1 MAGTREFIKIS
12 SIDPVVDYLSDTI
25 STVLAQDKKVLW
37 LVPGGS
43 SIKIA
48 AEVSK
53 RLAGSSL
60 KNLYVSLTDERY
72 GDVGHADSNWLQLEQ
87 AGFNL
92 PEANLRPVL
101 IGQDFDKTIEE
112 YGKEIDKDMQAVDFR
127 IGFFGIGPDG
137 HTAGVLPGSP
147 AVSDKGLTSGYDAGV
162 FKRVTI
168 TASAID
174 RLDEAVVYAVGQDK
188 WPVIDQ
194 LDTDIPVNQQPA
206 QMLKAVPRLMIFN
219 DHKSSQL

>member
-53 RLAGSSL
+53 RLSGSSL

-101 IGQDFDKTIEE
+101 IGQDFDKTVEE
-112 YGKEIDKDMQAVDFR
+112 YGKEIDKDMKAVDFR
-127 IGFFGIGPDG
+127 IGFWNWSDG
-137 HTAGVLPGSP
+137 HTAGILPGSP

-168 TASAID
+168 TASAIF

-194 LDTDIPVNQQPA
+194 LDTDLPVNQQPA
-206 QMLKAVPRLMIFN
+206 QMLKAVPRLIIFN

>member
-1 MAGTREFIKIS
+1 MTGVVEFIKIN
-12 SIDPVVDYLSDTI
+12 SITPVVDYLTDTI
-25 STVLAQDKKVLW
+25 SNALVQGKQVLW

-43 SIKIA
+43 SITIA

-53 RLAGSSL
+53 KLQSYPVD
-60 KNLYVSLTDERY
+60 KLYVTLTDERY

-101 IGQDFDKTIEE
+101 IGQDFANTVAEF
-112 YGKEIDKDMQAVDFR
+112 GKVIDKDMQAVDFS

-137 HTAGVLPGSP
+137 HTAGILPDSP
-147 AVSDKGLTSGYDAGV
+147 AVSDIALTSGYDAGV

-168 TASAID
+168 TGNAID
-174 RLDEAVVYAVGQDK
+174 RLDEAVVYGVGEDK

-194 LDTDIPVNQQPA
+194 LDTDLPVNQQPA
-206 QMLKAVPRLMIFN
+206 QMLKAVPRLIIFN

>member
-1 MAGTREFIKIS
+1 MTGVVEFIKIN
-12 SIDPVVDYLSDTI
+12 SITPVVDYLTDTI
-25 STVLAQDKKVLW
+25 SNALVQGKQVLW

-43 SIKIA
+43 SITIA

-53 RLAGSSL
+53 KLQSYPVD
-60 KNLYVSLTDERY
+60 KLYVTLTDERY

-101 IGQDFDKTIEE
+101 IGQDFANTVAEF
-112 YGKEIDKDMQAVDFR
+112 GKVIDKDMQAVDFS

-137 HTAGVLPGSP
+137 HTAGILPDSP
-147 AVSDKGLTSGYDAGV
+147 AVSDIALTSGYDAGV

-168 TASAID
+168 TGRSID
-174 RLDEAVVYAVGQDK
+174 RLDEAVVYGVGEDK

-194 LDTDIPVNQQPA
+194 LDTDLPV
-206 QMLKAVPRLMIFN
+206 I
-219 DHKSSQL
+219 